1 MKNTPVD
8 RISKL
13 VEILPGKDLKL
24 ANEFIESRRFQD
36 LYDLVKSDI
45 KKAEKFNKENPQSNI
60 DIDSL
65 NSLLAEIISYLDII
79 GWDEDEYDEDE
90 EY

>member
-13 VEILPGKDLKL
+13 VGILPEKDVKL
-24 ANEFIESRRFQD
+24 ANDFIKSRRFQD

-60 DIDSL
+60 DINSL

-79 GWDEDEYDEDE
+79 GWDEDIYDEDE